1 MKDTKIIAAFDACG
15 KTYEAINKE
24 EKNIINISY
33 GKFLLIQREWTAKE
47 LENIRIEWDSE
58 PHLLSGELKVNRLK
72 NELRPD
78 KNPKALEDFIT
89 EIKKN
94 IGIADIIFVDASQNA
109 RLALQSAGIDYIL
122 IYPDETLKEEW
133 VGRRFLRGDSDYLC
147 KMFASN
153 WDKNIEALKA
163 DTFKNHRETY
173 VLQHGQYI
181 ADIEAY
187 QNILENICLHKN
199 EIQEIEL

>member
-1 MKDTKIIAAFDACG
+1 M
-15 KTYEAINKE
+15 
-24 EKNIINISY
+24 
-33 GKFLLIQREWTAKE
+33 LIQREWTAKE